1 MKVTTLCE
9 NLTYDRDLLAEH
21 GLSLFLEGDTQTI
34 LFDTGQSSVFIKNAA
49 VLDKDL
55 SKADSLILSH
65 GHYDH
70 TGGAGYF
77 LDINKKALIYIKKEA
92 FINKISKLKRVGMD
106 LSMEIP
112 AERVVYTNGVTS
124 LNNEV
129 FIVSEILPESYLYKK
144 QNPGMYIEVDG
155 LKREDNFCDEQ
166 YIVIPDKEGISVI
179 SGCSHLGIVN
189 IINDAVNRFKKPVNY
204 ILGGF
209 HTSTACDDEVDFL
222 IKYLDELSPKAIGV
236 SHCTGVNIYS
246 RLLYKF
252 PDKVFY
258 NHVGKKIDI

>member
-21 GLSLFLEGDTQTI
+21 GLSLLLEGDFRAI
-34 LFDTGQSSVFIKNAA
+34 LFDTGQSSVFIRNAA
-49 VLDKDL
+49 VLGKDL
-55 SKADSLILSH
+55 SKAESLVISH

-70 TGGAGYF
+70 TGGLRDF

-92 FINKISKLKRVGMD
+92 FINKISKLKNVGMD
-106 LSMEIP
+106 LSLEIP
-112 AERVVYTNGVTS
+112 AERVVYTNSVTS
-124 LNNEV
+124 INNEV
-129 FIVSEILPESYLYKK
+129 FIVTDILPGSNLYKK
-144 QNPGMYIEVDG
+144 QNPGMYVEVDG
-155 LKREDNFCDEQ
+155 LKREDNFSDEQ
-166 YIVIPDKEGISVI
+166 YLVIPGNEGISII

-209 HTSTACDDEVDFL
+209 HTSAACDDEVDFL
-222 IKYLDELSPKAIGV
+222 IRYLDELSPKAIGV

-246 RLLYKF
+246 RLLNKF